1 MTSTN
6 TSTGSSNSDPHQY
19 VTNPPSTF
27 VKIQN
32 ITKKP
37 ELNGQYGLIVQYDTT
52 KERYMVVLCTS
63 QQQQYLALKYDN
75 LQRCTSMYDTM
86 MAQYQMMQYN
96 PQIQQQIQKV
106 QEYILQQIMIPLFRI
121 VKIPV
126 TPKVQYFYYI
136 LALFLLGLWY
146 IIGLTKLL
154 VVLTIFIVIL
164 SLIGTDLLEHK
175 KSTRT
180 ILLQTL
186 PQQYTKMIQT
196 ELPYNI
202 GTILTKKPWYLR
214 SFTTLFVLF
223 IAYTLF
229 GTPTRSMY
237 FQQNNKSSRSS
248 SISSFSSSSSYLSS
262 FWKNTNPVSTT
273 NSKATNER
281 MEYYYKL
288 GFDDATQQLE
298 YGTSFVPYNT
308 TATTSSTSASV
319 MINDDGTTTTTTDNQ
334 AWKDTVDTTTTNRY
348 DNDPRIYNDDDFK
361 HDHHTSQK
369 GKASPWSFSTMMA
382 VFTIYRIL
390 QPIVAMSMSNTNHFQ
405 IDWHLFR
412 ANLMTQMNPWK
423 IMIVAFSLYRI
434 VIAFL

>member
-1 MTSTN
+1 MSSANTN
-6 TSTGSSNSDPHQY
+6 SSSSDPHQY

-75 LQRCTSMYDTM
+75 LQRCTSMYDKV

-96 PQIQQQIQKV
+96 PQIQQQIKKV
-106 QEYILQQIMIPLFRI
+106 QEYILQQILIPLFRI
-121 VKIPV
+121 LKIPV
-126 TPKVQYFYYI
+126 TPKLQYFYYMV
-136 LALFLLGLWY
+136 ALFLLGLWY

-154 VVLTIFIVIL
+154 VVGTIFMVVL
-164 SLIGTDLLEHK
+164 SLIGTDLFEHK

-186 PQQYTKMIQT
+186 PNQYTKMIQT

-202 GTILTKKPWYLR
+202 GTIITKKPWYLR
-214 SFTTLFVLF
+214 SFTTLLVLF

-237 FQQNNKSSRSS
+237 FRKYNKSSRSS
-248 SISSFSSSSSYLSS
+248 SSSPSSSSYLSS
-262 FWKNTNPVSTT
+262 FWKNTNPVSTH
-273 NSKATNER
+273 SKSTNER

-288 GFDDATQQLE
+288 GFDDATQHLE

-308 TATTSSTSASV
+308 TTQNHDDIRSTSASV
-319 MINDDGTTTTTTDNQ
+319 MINDDGTTTENP

-348 DNDPRIYNDDDFK
+348 DNDPRIYNDDDDDFAN
-361 HDHHTSQK
+361 DRHTSPNK
-369 GKASPWSFSTMMA
+369 KASPWSFSTMMA

-390 QPIVAMSMSNTNHFQ
+390 QPIVAMSMSNTNHYQ
-405 IDWHLFR
+405 IDWHLLR
-412 ANLMTQMNPWK
+412 TNLIAQMNPWK
-423 IMIVAFSLYRI
+423 MMIVAFSLYRI
-434 VIAFL
+434 VVAFL